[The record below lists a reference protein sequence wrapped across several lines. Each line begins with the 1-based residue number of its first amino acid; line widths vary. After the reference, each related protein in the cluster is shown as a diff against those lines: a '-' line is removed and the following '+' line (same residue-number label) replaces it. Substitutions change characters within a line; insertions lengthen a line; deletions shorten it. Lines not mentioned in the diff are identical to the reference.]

1 MRRQR
6 LRAIGA
12 LRRAARSTWRSRIRT
27 ANGLL
32 SEVTDAPLLTNLLV
46 SAGTALVG
54 ILETRLAPA
63 EDEANRLRQEK
74 AAEAD
79 GSAIAPW
86 QTLAEQ
92 YSILEDELKIRIF
105 AIAESDAN
113 FSAEIAA
120 KRRRSGNI
128 LPGCLPMA
136 NAALAADD
144 TLRALRFKFV
154 PARLTEEEFWRCYFW
169 HVANVK
175 CELLHD
181 WRTAN
186 GARREAA
193 IEEERSLAPMVGSS
207 SSSQQQQ
214 QLAKA
219 SGAEG
224 LSGAEEAGG
233 GGKEAEEE
241 AISAEDLD
249 AEFERLIASPT

>member
-1 MRRQR
+1 
-6 LRAIGA
+6 
-12 LRRAARSTWRSRIRT
+12 
-27 ANGLL
+27 
-32 SEVTDAPLLTNLLV
+32 
-46 SAGTALVG
+46 
-54 ILETRLAPA
+54 
-63 EDEANRLRQEK
+63 
-74 AAEAD
+74 
-79 GSAIAPW
+79 
-86 QTLAEQ
+86 
-92 YSILEDELKIRIF
+92 
-105 AIAESDAN
+105 
-113 FSAEIAA
+113 
-120 KRRRSGNI
+120 
-128 LPGCLPMA
+128 MA

-214 QLAKA
+214 SAKA

-224 LSGAEEAGG
+224 LRRRGGGWWRWQGG
-233 GGKEAEEE
+233 GGGGDFCRGLGRRIREADRV
-241 AISAEDLD
+241 ANVARQSQSRMIVDPI
-249 AEFERLIASPT
+249 F